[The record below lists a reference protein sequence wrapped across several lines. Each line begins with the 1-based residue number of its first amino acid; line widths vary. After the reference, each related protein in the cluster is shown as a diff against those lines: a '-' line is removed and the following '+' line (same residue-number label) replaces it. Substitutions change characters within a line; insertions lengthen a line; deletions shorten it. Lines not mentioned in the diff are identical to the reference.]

1 MVNETEPALDP
12 RPLMLKRMVWDIFP
26 HDPEIVKAV
35 QGQLGLVPDHADGLE
50 MEHDASDTRINR
62 VAPMSGVLETLSGY
76 AAEVIGYYLLAV
88 LQASAD
94 DDEEIEIPENFHAT
108 MARQNSEVIFESAYA
123 IIAHL
128 MDTGVLAYGE
138 KVRG

>member
-1 MVNETEPALDP
+1 MANETELPLDP

-26 HDPEIVKAV
+26 HDTDVVREV
-35 QGQLGLVPDHADGLE
+35 QRQLGLVPDQPDGLE

-62 VAPMSGVLETLSGY
+62 VAPMSKALETLSEY
-76 AAEVIGYYLLAV
+76 AAGVIGYYLLAV
-88 LQASAD
+88 LEASAD
-94 DDEEIEIPENFHAT
+94 DGDDIEVPEGFLKSMYH
-108 MARQNSEVIFESAYA
+108 QNSEIIFESAYA
-123 IIAHL
+123 IISHL